1 MSSNYISS
9 APSSTEVASLQ
20 REQQKLPTPPL
31 DRPAEAKAAAEPEA
45 ERNEKAARGEDLPLI
60 GKEQDTDE
68 ASVESAVSRIT
79 DFVQNFQRD
88 LQFSIDKESDRMV
101 VKVVDSKTQEVIR
114 QIPSEETLRIAQN
127 LDSPE
132 SLILREQ
139 A

>member
-1 MSSNYISS
+1 MTNNYISS
-9 APSSTEVASLQ
+9 ASPLEATSLQ
-20 REQQKLPTPPL
+20 RAQQRLSTLQPDQLPEVKET
-31 DRPAEAKAAAEPEA
+31 AAPEA
-45 ERNEKAARGEDLPLI
+45 ERNEKAARGEDLPPTHDA
-60 GKEQDTDE
+60 KDADE
-68 ASVESAVSRIT
+68 ASVESAVSRIA

-88 LQFSIDKESDRMV
+88 LQFSIDKDSDRMV
-101 VKVVDSKTQEVIR
+101 VKVVDSNTQEVIR

>member
-1 MSSNYISS
+1 MTSNYISS
-9 APSSTEVASLQ
+9 APPLEAAPLQ
-20 REQQKLPTPPL
+20 HAQQKLATPQL
-31 DRPAEAKAAAEPEA
+31 DKPEKVKATEAMEA
-45 ERNEKAARGEDLPLI
+45 ERNEKAARGEDLPPTRND
-60 GKEQDTDE
+60 QDADE

-88 LQFSIDKESDRMV
+88 LQFSIDKESDRLV
-101 VKVVDSKTQEVIR
+101 VKVIDSETQKVIR
-114 QIPSEETLRIAQN
+114 QMPSEETLRIAQN

>member
-1 MSSNYISS
+1 MTINNISS
-9 APSSTEVASLQ
+9 APSQEAAP
-20 REQQKLPTPPL
+20 QQPVSKTPPNSRA
-31 DRPAEAKAAAEPEA
+31 DRLEEAEAAAKSG
-45 ERNEKAARGEDLPLI
+45 RNTAAARGEELPRSSD
-60 GKEQDTDE
+60 EQEPDQ
-68 ASVESAVSRIT
+68 ASVESAVSRIS

-88 LQFSIDKESDRMV
+88 LQFSVDKESDRLV
-101 VKVVDSKTQEVIR
+101 VKVVDSETQEVIR

>member
-1 MSSNYISS
+1 MTSDYISS
-9 APSSTEVASLQ
+9 APPLDASSLQ
-20 REQQKLPTPPL
+20 RAQQKLPTQQL
-31 DRPAEAKAAAEPEA
+31 DQLAKVKETAAPEA
-45 ERNEKAARGEDLPLI
+45 ERNEKAARGEDLPPTSN
-60 GKEQDTDE
+60 KQDADE
-68 ASVESAVSRIT
+68 ASMESAVSRIT

-88 LQFSIDKESDRMV
+88 LQFSIDKDSDRMV

>member
-1 MSSNYISS
+1 MTSNYISS
-9 APSSTEVASLQ
+9 APPLEAAPLP
-20 REQQKLPTPPL
+20 RAPQKLQSTGL
-31 DRPAEAKAAAEPEA
+31 EALQEVKAAVAPET
-45 ERNEKAARGEDLPLI
+45 ERNEKAARGEDLPPTRD
-60 GKEQDTDE
+60 KQEADE

-88 LQFSIDKESDRMV
+88 LQFSIDKESDRLV
-101 VKVVDSKTQEVIR
+101 VKVIDSETQKVIR
-114 QIPSEETLRIAQN
+114 QMPSEETLRIAQN

>member
-1 MSSNYISS
+1 MSSENISS
-9 APSSTEVASLQ
+9 ALTQGVVLPQSAQNQVQVSRAEKSAAVNAMTEL
-20 REQQKLPTPPL
+20 KTG
-31 DRPAEAKAAAEPEA
+31 
-45 ERNEKAARGEDLPLI
+45 RNEKTAGGEDLPPAQNRQ
-60 GKEQDTDE
+60 EVDE

-88 LQFSIDKESDRMV
+88 LQFSIDRESDRVV
-101 VKVVDSKTQEVIR
+101 VKVVDSETQEVIR
-114 QIPSEETLRIAQN
+114 QIPSEETLRIAKN